1 MLGQIASFMESLHL
15 SYDEVMYKIPYRNL
29 VIMQKD
35 KLHTAYGD
43 VMEEVSEDEFFKR
56 KGSNPLKK

>member
-1 MLGQIASFMESLHL
+1 MESLHL
-15 SYDEVMYKIPYRNL
+15 SYNEVIYKIPYRNL

-35 KLHTAYGD
+35 KLHTSYGD
-43 VMEEVSEDEFFKR
+43 VMEEVSEDEFFRR